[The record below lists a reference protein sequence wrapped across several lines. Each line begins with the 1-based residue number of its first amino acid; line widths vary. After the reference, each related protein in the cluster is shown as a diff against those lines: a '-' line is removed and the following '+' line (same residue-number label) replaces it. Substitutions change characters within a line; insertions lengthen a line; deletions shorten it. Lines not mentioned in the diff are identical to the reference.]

1 MNEQVAALV
10 GLPVATAPPLGRFGA
25 ASLRM
30 GDDPSRYTIAAG
42 LALGG
47 DEI

>member
-1 MNEQVAALV
+1 MRYVRCPYL
-10 GLPVATAPPLGRFGA
+10 GCRYLGRLGA

-47 DEI
+47 VAA